1 MDISKLIDKA
11 EEALRSCPV
20 PRSGGWM
27 LRHGPGSA
35 YQGAKFDF
43 DDASWAVC
51 RGHQRPEYARLLDAT
66 VAYMKEAKATK
77 GISILRPPPLEK
89 RNRNS
94 LKPKPAF
101 LRRLQAATWMGCNV
115 VWIAEGCESEVRPDE
130 DHFDGGDLDETV
142 RAMREALSPTPD
154 LTGLT
159 KSRDAEKWI
168 LPRLQTAMNDLGYTL
183 TPKSGWRFAA
193 CWRLA
198 VTDGVWE
205 RESGHPRTMALE
217 VKLNEDTEAPL
228 CQVVDDVSVFD
239 AVVCVRVVTKAA
251 RDRLQLM
258 PSSRTEAIGAL
269 QEKLPIRY
277 LDIDASGMA

>member
-1 MDISKLIDKA
+1 
-11 EEALRSCPV
+11 
-20 PRSGGWM
+20 M

-66 VAYMKEAKATK
+66 VAYMKDVGAAN
-77 GISILRPPPLEK
+77 GISILKPPPPEK

-94 LKPKPAF
+94 REPKEAF
-101 LRRLQAATWMGCNV
+101 LRKLQTAAWIGCNV
-115 VWIAEGCESEVRPDE
+115 VWITAERNQARTWSRGES
-130 DHFDGGDLDETV
+130 FQSGDLDESV
-142 RAMREALSPTPD
+142 RKMREALSPTPD

-205 RESGHPRTMALE
+205 RESGHPRTLALE